1 MSDARAFLRFWHA
14 LDTAMERVE
23 ETPWGAVVSD
33 ARFPTIWDVNYAR
46 VDAERDVGLAEVR
59 TVLDREL
66 ARTGARHEH
75 LVCFWPALQTGLLSE
90 LGRGGN
96 RISWDIVMIHRG
108 RAPEP
113 PAVAVEE
120 VTVPDEAFW
129 TAVRASLAAFDVT
142 EPASL
147 DQLMHLEREVA
158 LPDGK
163 RWFAIRTSAG
173 AEPLALGAL
182 IEHEG
187 VAYLDHI
194 VTVPEARKRG
204 YGSAM
209 VRKIVHVALGDG
221 MERITL
227 LADRGGK
234 PAELYRR
241 LGFEDLMYLASA
253 VRRLPEGTSGA
264 ADLAQ

>member
-1 MSDARAFLRFWHA
+1 MSDVRAFLRFWRA
-14 LDTAMERVE
+14 LDSSMERVV

-46 VDAERDVGLAEVR
+46 VDAERDVRLSDVR
-59 TVLDREL
+59 AALDPEL

-75 LVCFWPALQTGLLSE
+75 LVCFWPELQTGLLGE

-108 RAPEP
+108 GEPEP
-113 PAVAVEE
+113 PAIAVEE
-120 VTVPDEAFW
+120 VKTFDDAFW
-129 TAVRASLAAFDVT
+129 RAVRTSLAAFDVT

-147 DQLMHLEREVA
+147 DQLMRLEREVA

-163 RWFAIRTSAG
+163 RWFSIRRSSG
-173 AEPLALGAL
+173 EEPLGLGAL

-209 VRKIVHVALGDG
+209 VRKIVQVARDDG
-221 MERITL
+221 MHWITL

-234 PAELYRR
+234 PADLYRR
-241 LGFEDLMYLASA
+241 LGFEDLTYLASS
-253 VRRLPEGTSGA
+253 VRRV
-264 ADLAQ
+264 

>member
-1 MSDARAFLRFWHA
+1 MSDVRAFLRFWRA
-14 LDTAMERVE
+14 LDSSMERVV

-46 VDAERDVGLAEVR
+46 VDAERDVRLSDVR
-59 TVLDREL
+59 AALDPEL

-75 LVCFWPALQTGLLSE
+75 LVCFWPELQTGLLGE

-108 RAPEP
+108 GEPEP
-113 PAVAVEE
+113 PSIAVEE
-120 VTVPDEAFW
+120 VKTFDDAFW
-129 TAVRASLAAFDVT
+129 RAVRTSLAAFDVT

-147 DQLMHLEREVA
+147 DQLMRLEREVA

-163 RWFAIRTSAG
+163 RWFSIRRSSG
-173 AEPLALGAL
+173 EEPLGLGAL

-209 VRKIVHVALGDG
+209 VRKIVQVARDDG
-221 MERITL
+221 MHWITL

-234 PAELYRR
+234 PADLYRR
-241 LGFEDLMYLASA
+241 LGFEDLTYLASS
-253 VRRLPEGTSGA
+253 VRRV
-264 ADLAQ
+264 

>member
-1 MSDARAFLRFWHA
+1 MSDVRAFLRFWRA
-14 LDTAMERVE
+14 LDSAIERVV

-46 VDAERDVGLAEVR
+46 VDAERNVRLSDVRAE
-59 TVLDREL
+59 LDPEL

-75 LVCFWPALQTGLLSE
+75 VVCFWPELQTGLLGE

-108 RAPEP
+108 GDPEP

-120 VTVPDEAFW
+120 VETFDDVFW
-129 TAVRASLAAFDVT
+129 RAVRTSLAAFDVT

-147 DQLMHLEREVA
+147 DQLMRLERAVA

-163 RWFAIRTSAG
+163 RWFAIRPSSSAQPEQ
-173 AEPLALGAL
+173 EPLALGAL

-194 VTVPEARKRG
+194 VTAPEARRRG

-209 VRKIVHVALGDG
+209 VRKIVQVAHDDG
-221 MERITL
+221 IERITL
-227 LADRGGK
+227 LADRDGK
-234 PAELYRR
+234 PADLYRR
-241 LGFEDLMYLASA
+241 LGFEDLTYLASS
-253 VRRLPEGTSGA
+253 VRRLP
-264 ADLAQ
+264 

>member
-1 MSDARAFLRFWHA
+1 MSDVRAFLRFWRA
-14 LDTAMERVE
+14 LDSSMERVV

-46 VDAERDVGLAEVR
+46 VDAERDVRLSDVR
-59 TVLDREL
+59 AALDSEL

-75 LVCFWPALQTGLLSE
+75 LVCFWPELQTGLLGE

-108 RAPEP
+108 GEPEP
-113 PAVAVEE
+113 PAIAVEE
-120 VTVPDEAFW
+120 VKTFDDAFW
-129 TAVRASLAAFDVT
+129 RAVRTSLAAFDVT

-147 DQLMHLEREVA
+147 DQLMRLEREVA

-163 RWFAIRTSAG
+163 RWFSIRRSSG
-173 AEPLALGAL
+173 EEPLGLGAL

-209 VRKIVHVALGDG
+209 VRKIVQVARDDG
-221 MERITL
+221 MHWITL

-234 PAELYRR
+234 PADLYRR
-241 LGFEDLMYLASA
+241 LGFEDLTYLASS
-253 VRRLPEGTSGA
+253 VRRV
-264 ADLAQ
+264 

>member
-1 MSDARAFLRFWHA
+1 MSDLRAFLRFWQA
-14 LDTAMERVE
+14 LDAAMERVV
-23 ETPWGAVVSD
+23 ETPWGAVVTDS
-33 ARFPTIWDVNYAR
+33 RYPSIWDVNYAR
-46 VDAERDVGLAEVR
+46 VDAERDVRLSEVQGI
-59 TVLDREL
+59 LDHEL

-75 LVCFWPALQTGLLSE
+75 VVCFFPELQTGLLSE
-90 LGRGGN
+90 LGRSGN

-108 RAPEP
+108 GEPEP
-113 PAVAVEE
+113 SPVEVEE
-120 VTVPDEAFW
+120 VTTFDEEFW
-129 TAVRASLAAFDVT
+129 NVVRTSLAAFDVT

-163 RWFAIRTSAG
+163 RWFVIRPSP
-173 AEPLALGAL
+173 AEGPLALGAL

-194 VTVPEARKRG
+194 VTLPDARRRG
-204 YGSAM
+204 YGSAI
-209 VRKIVHVALGDG
+209 VRKIVQVAHDDR

-241 LGFEDLMYLASA
+241 LGFEDLTYVASS
-253 VRRLPEGTSGA
+253 VRRL
-264 ADLAQ
+264 

>member
-1 MSDARAFLRFWHA
+1 MSDVRAFLRFWRA
-14 LDTAMERVE
+14 LDSSMERVV

-46 VDAERDVGLAEVR
+46 VDAERDVRLSDVR
-59 TVLDREL
+59 AALDPEL

-75 LVCFWPALQTGLLSE
+75 LVCFWPELQTGLLGE

-108 RAPEP
+108 GEPEP
-113 PAVAVEE
+113 PSIAVAE
-120 VTVPDEAFW
+120 VKTFDDAFW
-129 TAVRASLAAFDVT
+129 RAVRTSLAAFDVT

-147 DQLMHLEREVA
+147 DQLMRLEREVA

-163 RWFAIRTSAG
+163 RWFSIRRSSG
-173 AEPLALGAL
+173 EEPLGLGAL

-209 VRKIVHVALGDG
+209 VRKIVQVARDDG
-221 MERITL
+221 MHWITL

-234 PAELYRR
+234 PADLYRR
-241 LGFEDLMYLASA
+241 LGFEDLTYLASS
-253 VRRLPEGTSGA
+253 VRRV
-264 ADLAQ
+264 

>member
-1 MSDARAFLRFWHA
+1 MSDVRAFLRFWRA
-14 LDTAMERVE
+14 LDSAVERVV

-46 VDAERDVGLAEVR
+46 VDAERDVRLSDVR
-59 TVLDREL
+59 APLDREL

-75 LVCFWPALQTGLLSE
+75 VVCFWPELQTGLLGE

-108 RAPEP
+108 GDPEP

-120 VTVPDEAFW
+120 VEQFDDAFW
-129 TAVRASLAAFDVT
+129 RAVRTSLAAFDVT

-147 DQLMHLEREVA
+147 DQLMRLEREVA

-163 RWFAIRTSAG
+163 RWFAIRRSSG
-173 AEPLALGAL
+173 EEPLGLGAL

-187 VAYLDHI
+187 VGYLDHI
-194 VTVPEARKRG
+194 VTVPQARKRG

-209 VRKIVHVALGDG
+209 VRKIVQVARDDG
-221 MERITL
+221 MRRITL

-234 PAELYRR
+234 PADLYRR
-241 LGFEDLMYLASA
+241 LGFEDLTYLASS
-253 VRRLPEGTSGA
+253 VRRLP
-264 ADLAQ
+264 

>member
-1 MSDARAFLRFWHA
+1 MSDLRAFLRFWQA
-14 LDTAMERVE
+14 LDAAMERVV
-23 ETPWGAVVSD
+23 ETPWGAVVTDS
-33 ARFPTIWDVNYAR
+33 RYPSIWDVNYAR
-46 VDAERDVGLAEVR
+46 VDAERDVRLSEVQGI
-59 TVLDREL
+59 LDHEL

-75 LVCFWPALQTGLLSE
+75 VVCFFPELQTGLLSE
-90 LGRGGN
+90 LGRNGT

-108 RAPEP
+108 GEPEP
-113 PAVAVEE
+113 SPVEVEE
-120 VTVPDEAFW
+120 VTTFDEEFW
-129 TAVRASLAAFDVT
+129 NVVRTSLAAFDVT

-163 RWFAIRTSAG
+163 RWFVIRPSP
-173 AEPLALGAL
+173 AEGPLALGAL

-194 VTVPEARKRG
+194 VTLPDARRRG
-204 YGSAM
+204 YGSAI
-209 VRKIVHVALGDG
+209 VRKIVQVAHDDR

-241 LGFEDLMYLASA
+241 LGFEDLTYVASS
-253 VRRLPEGTSGA
+253 VRRL
-264 ADLAQ
+264 

>member
-1 MSDARAFLRFWHA
+1 MSDVRAFLQFWRA
-14 LDTAMERVE
+14 LDSAIERVV

-33 ARFPTIWDVNYAR
+33 ARFPLIWDVNYAR
-46 VDAERDVGLAEVR
+46 VDAERDVRLSDVR
-59 TVLDREL
+59 AALDREL

-75 LVCFWPALQTGLLSE
+75 LVCFWPELQTGLLGE
-90 LGRGGN
+90 LGRSGN

-108 RAPEP
+108 GDPEP

-120 VTVPDEAFW
+120 VKTFDDAFW
-129 TAVRASLAAFDVT
+129 RAVRTSLAAFDVT

-147 DQLMHLEREVA
+147 DQLMRLEGEVA

-163 RWFAIRTSAG
+163 RWFSIRRSLG
-173 AEPLALGAL
+173 EEPLALGAL

-194 VTVPEARKRG
+194 VTVPGARRRG

-209 VRKIVHVALGDG
+209 VRKIVQVAHDDG
-221 MERITL
+221 IERITL

-234 PAELYRR
+234 PADLYRR
-241 LGFEDLMYLASA
+241 LGFEDLTYLASS
-253 VRRLPEGTSGA
+253 VRRLP
-264 ADLAQ
+264 

>member
-1 MSDARAFLRFWHA
+1 MSDVRAFLRFWRA
-14 LDTAMERVE
+14 LDSATERVV

-33 ARFPTIWDVNYAR
+33 ARFPSIWDVNYAR
-46 VDAERDVGLAEVR
+46 VDAERDVRLSDVR
-59 TVLDREL
+59 AALDREL

-75 LVCFWPALQTGLLSE
+75 IVCFWPELQTGLLGE
-90 LGRGGN
+90 LGRSGN

-108 RAPEP
+108 GDPEP

-120 VTVPDEAFW
+120 VKTFDDAFW
-129 TAVRASLAAFDVT
+129 RAVRTSLAAFDVT

-147 DQLMHLEREVA
+147 DQLMRLEREVA

-163 RWFAIRTSAG
+163 RWFSIRRSLG
-173 AEPLALGAL
+173 DEPLALGAL

-194 VTVPEARKRG
+194 VTVPRARRRG

-209 VRKIVHVALGDG
+209 VRKIVQVARDDG
-221 MERITL
+221 MRRITL
-227 LADRGGK
+227 LADRGGT
-234 PAELYRR
+234 PADLYRR
-241 LGFEDLMYLASA
+241 LGFEDLTYLASS
-253 VRRLPEGTSGA
+253 VRRV
-264 ADLAQ
+264 

>member
-1 MSDARAFLRFWHA
+1 MSDVRAFLRFWRA
-14 LDTAMERVE
+14 LDSSMERVV

-46 VDAERDVGLAEVR
+46 VDAERDVRLSDVR
-59 TVLDREL
+59 AALDPEL

-75 LVCFWPALQTGLLSE
+75 LVCFWPELQTGLLGE

-108 RAPEP
+108 GEPEP
-113 PAVAVEE
+113 PAIAVEE
-120 VTVPDEAFW
+120 VKTFDDAFW
-129 TAVRASLAAFDVT
+129 RAVRTSLAAFDVT

-147 DQLMHLEREVA
+147 DQLMRLEREVA

-163 RWFAIRTSAG
+163 RWFSILRSSG
-173 AEPLALGAL
+173 EEPLGLGAL

-209 VRKIVHVALGDG
+209 VRKIVQVARDDG
-221 MERITL
+221 MHWITL

-234 PAELYRR
+234 PADLYRR
-241 LGFEDLMYLASA
+241 LGFEDLTYLASS
-253 VRRLPEGTSGA
+253 VRRLP
-264 ADLAQ
+264 

>member
-14 LDTAMERVE
+14 LDTAMERVVGA
-23 ETPWGAVVSD
+23 PWGAVVSD

-46 VDAERDVGLAEVR
+46 VDVERDVRLAEVR
-59 TVLDREL
+59 SLLDREL
-66 ARTGARHEH
+66 ARTGTRHEH
-75 LVCFWPALQTGLLSE
+75 IVCFWPELQTGLLTE
-90 LGRGGN
+90 LGRSGN

-108 RAPEP
+108 GAPEP
-113 PAVAVEE
+113 PEVAVEE
-120 VTVPDEAFW
+120 VTTFDDAFW
-129 TAVRASLAAFDVT
+129 SAVKTSLAAFDVT

-147 DQLMHLEREVA
+147 EQLMHLEREVA

-163 RWFAIRTSAG
+163 RWFAIRRSEPGAEPG

-187 VAYLDHI
+187 VGYLDHI
-194 VTVPEARKRG
+194 VTAPEARRHG

-209 VRKIVHVALGDG
+209 VRRIVQVARDDG

-241 LGFEDLMYLASA
+241 LGFEDLTYLASS
-253 VRRLPEGTSGA
+253 VRRLPEV
-264 ADLAQ
+264 QEP

>member
-1 MSDARAFLRFWHA
+1 MSDVRAFLRFWRA
-14 LDTAMERVE
+14 LDSSMERVV

-46 VDAERDVGLAEVR
+46 VDAERDVRLSDVR
-59 TVLDREL
+59 AALDPEL

-75 LVCFWPALQTGLLSE
+75 LVCFWPELQTGLLGE

-108 RAPEP
+108 GEPEP
-113 PAVAVEE
+113 PSIAVEE
-120 VTVPDEAFW
+120 VKTFDDAFW
-129 TAVRASLAAFDVT
+129 RAVRTSLAAFDVT

-147 DQLMHLEREVA
+147 DQLMRLEREVA

-163 RWFAIRTSAG
+163 RWFSIRRSSG
-173 AEPLALGAL
+173 EEPLGLGAL

-209 VRKIVHVALGDG
+209 VRKIVQVARDDG
-221 MERITL
+221 MHWITL

-234 PAELYRR
+234 PADLYRR
-241 LGFEDLMYLASA
+241 LGFEDLTYLASS
-253 VRRLPEGTSGA
+253 VRGV
-264 ADLAQ
+264 

>member
-1 MSDARAFLRFWHA
+1 MSDVRAFLRFWRA
-14 LDTAMERVE
+14 LDFAIERVV

-33 ARFPTIWDVNYAR
+33 ARFPLIWDVNYAR
-46 VDAERDVGLAEVR
+46 VDAERDVRLSDVR
-59 TVLDREL
+59 AALDREL

-75 LVCFWPALQTGLLSE
+75 LVCFWPELQTGLLGE
-90 LGRGGN
+90 LGRSGN

-108 RAPEP
+108 GDPEP
-113 PAVAVEE
+113 PGVAVEE
-120 VTVPDEAFW
+120 VKTFDDAFW
-129 TAVRASLAAFDVT
+129 RAVRTSLAAFDVT

-147 DQLMHLEREVA
+147 DQLMRLEREVA

-163 RWFAIRTSAG
+163 RWFAIRRSLG
-173 AEPLALGAL
+173 EEPLALGAL

-194 VTVPEARKRG
+194 VTVPEARRRG

-209 VRKIVHVALGDG
+209 VRKIVQVARDDG
-221 MERITL
+221 MRWITL

-234 PAELYRR
+234 PADLYRR
-241 LGFEDLMYLASA
+241 LGFEDLTYLASS
-253 VRRLPEGTSGA
+253 VRRV
-264 ADLAQ
+264 

>member
-1 MSDARAFLRFWHA
+1 MSDVRAFLRFWHA
-14 LDTAMERVE
+14 LDSAIERVV

-33 ARFPTIWDVNYAR
+33 ARYPSIWDVNYAR
-46 VDAERDVGLAEVR
+46 VDAERDVRLSDVR
-59 TVLDREL
+59 EALDREL
-66 ARTGARHEH
+66 ARVGGHHEH
-75 LVCFWPALQTGLLSE
+75 IVCFWPELQTGLLGE

-108 RAPEP
+108 GDPEP

-120 VTVPDEAFW
+120 ITTFDDAFW
-129 TAVRASLAAFDVT
+129 KAVRTSLTAFDVT

-147 DQLMHLEREVA
+147 EELMHLEREVA

-163 RWFAIRTSAG
+163 RWFAIRRSSG
-173 AEPLALGAL
+173 AQPQQEPLALGAL

-194 VTVPEARKRG
+194 VTVPEARRRG

-209 VRKIVHVALGDG
+209 VREIVQVARGDG
-221 MERITL
+221 MRQITL

-241 LGFEDLMYLASA
+241 LGFEDLTYLASS
-253 VRRLPEGTSGA
+253 VRRV
-264 ADLAQ
+264 